1 MVALV
6 FSRMGMVWSFRVNG
20 GGHAARANVA
30 GGSQSSLLLRALF
43 GAGAFVDSASSSS
56 SLLLWLFCF
65 QAFIVLMNHDAYAL
79 EIFSGNSPWVLR
91 K

>member
-6 FSRMGMVWSFRVNG
+6 FSRTGMVWSFCVNG
-20 GGHAARANVA
+20 GGDAARANIA

-56 SLLLWLFCF
+56 SLSSWLFCF
-65 QAFIVLMNHDAYAL
+65 QAFIVLVNHDAYAL

>member
-6 FSRMGMVWSFRVNG
+6 FSGTGMVWSFHVIG
-20 GGHAARANVA
+20 GGDAARANVA

-43 GAGAFVDSASSSS
+43 GARVFVDSASSSS
-56 SLLLWLFCF
+56 SLSSWLFCF
-65 QAFIVLMNHDAYAL
+65 QAFIVLVNHDAYAL
-79 EIFSGNSPWVLR
+79 EIFSGNLPWVLW

>member
-6 FSRMGMVWSFRVNG
+6 FSGMGMVWSFRVNG
-20 GGHAARANVA
+20 GGDAARANVA

-43 GAGAFVDSASSSS
+43 GAGAFVGSALPSS
-56 SLLLWLFCF
+56 SLLLRLICF
-65 QAFIVLMNHDAYAL
+65 QAFIVLVNHDAYAL